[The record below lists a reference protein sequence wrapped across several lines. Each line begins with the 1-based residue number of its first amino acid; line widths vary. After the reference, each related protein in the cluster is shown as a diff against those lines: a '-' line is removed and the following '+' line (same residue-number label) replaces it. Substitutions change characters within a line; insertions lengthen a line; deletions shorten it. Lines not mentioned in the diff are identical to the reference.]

1 MNKYII
7 LLIINFSF
15 VYAGIISSAICYT
28 GCNGMAIACYSAAG
42 LIFGTVLAI
51 SAPAAILACNAAQ
64 GSCMVSCS
72 VATLP
77 LP

>member
-1 MNKYII
+1 
-7 LLIINFSF
+7 
-15 VYAGIISSAICYT
+15 
-28 GCNGMAIACYSAAG
+28 MAIACYSAAG